1 MNATR
6 LTQAVAIAAVF
17 AASAGAFAQEGAM
30 PAGDAPWG
38 GMQATG
44 PSTLTRAERKAET
57 LAANKNGGLGSPGAA
72 LYKAYN
78 VTPREATRYS
88 TKTRAERKTETLDA
102 IQHHQLMR
110 AGEAG

>member
-6 LTQAVAIAAVF
+6 LTQALAIAAV
-17 AASAGAFAQEGAM
+17 AAAAAGAFAQDGAM

-38 GMQATG
+38 GVQPAFT
-44 PSTLTRAERKAET
+44 STMTRAERKAET

-78 VTPREATRYS
+78 VTPREVTRYS
-88 TKTRAERKTETLDA
+88 TRTRAERKAETRDA
-102 IQHHQLMR
+102 IQHHQMMR

>member
-1 MNATR
+1 MNAIR
-6 LTQAVAIAAVF
+6 LTRAFAIAAVL
-17 AASAGAFAQEGAM
+17 AASASAFAQDGAM

-38 GMQATG
+38 GMQAAG

-88 TKTRAERKTETLDA
+88 TKTRSERKAETLDA
-102 IQHHQLMR
+102 IGHHQMMR

>member
-1 MNATR
+1 MNISRLSQAALLAT
-6 LTQAVAIAAVF
+6 VF
-17 AASAGAFAQEGAM
+17 AASAAALAQEGAM

-38 GMQATG
+38 GVQATFS
-44 PSTLTRAERKAET
+44 STLTRAQRKADT

-88 TKTRAERKTETLDA
+88 TKTRAERKAETLDA